1 MDFPGLGFGTF
12 FLLMV
17 IIGGEKEIHTNERN
31 SINIVFQH
39 SPRRVVMCLRP
50 LGKSK
55 FSGINTMRFNFFTSS
70 ASAMYNIL
78 PKDIKSIP
86 TLNEFKAALDSFIQS
101 FPDTPPTPGYI
112 AANGNSLVEWAG
124 SSSQ

>member
-1 MDFPGLGFGTF
+1 MWKIYNN
-12 FLLMV
+12 
-17 IIGGEKEIHTNERN
+17 IIPN

-39 SPRRVVMCLRP
+39 SPRRGVMCLRP

-55 FSGINTMRFNFFTSS
+55 FSGINTMRFNSFSSS

-78 PKDIKSIP
+78 PKEIKSIP